1 MVRWL
6 FSSLCNAPRR
16 HSFQSRKRL
25 NLFSN
30 LSKTS
35 FQNSWPSYRS
45 PKIVFNSPTSSP
57 VLGCTCPEP
66 FMIHPRLLLSI
77 LLLVAL
83 AFLPVLAAA
92 DKPLKIV
99 CVGAHPDDPES
110 GCAGT
115 LARYSA
121 LGHSVA
127 VIYLTR
133 GERGIRGKALDEA
146 AAIRTEEAREA
157 CKVMGARA
165 VFAGQIDGATEVNK
179 ARVDE

>member
-6 FSSLCNAPRR
+6 YSSLCNAPRR

-66 FMIHPRLLLSI
+66 PMIHRRLLLSI
-77 LLLVAL
+77 LLLAPI
-83 AFLPVLAAA
+83 AFLPALAAA

-121 LGHSVA
+121 LGHSVT
-127 VIYLTR
+127 VIYFTR
-133 GERGIRGKALDEA
+133 GERGIKGSLLEQAAQIRTAEAEA
-146 AAIRTEEAREA
+146 A
-157 CKVMGARA
+157 CK
-165 VFAGQIDGATEVNK
+165 I
-179 ARVDE
+179 